1 MNERF
6 EESEHYG
13 WSAVELE
20 LAVLEVQDTKEPYC
34 KKYQHHCGNSRKY
47 LTVSLLSYLL
57 FKKVPEI
64 RFLITRRVST
74 SLPPGQ
80 PANRSVNRTCSRYPR
95 VVRSVMVLDTPSPS
109 TDSLWLRPAFPFR
122 GSANEKLRKCIK

>member
-1 MNERF
+1 MNERL

-13 WSAVELE
+13 RSAVELE
-20 LAVLEVQDTKEPYC
+20 LAVLEVQDIPKEPYC
-34 KKYQHHCGNSRKY
+34 KRYQHHRGNSRKY

-74 SLPPGQ
+74 SLSLP
-80 PANRSVNRTCSRYPR
+80 VNP
-95 VVRSVMVLDTPSPS
+95 LIG
-109 TDSLWLRPAFPFR
+109 L
-122 GSANEKLRKCIK
+122 